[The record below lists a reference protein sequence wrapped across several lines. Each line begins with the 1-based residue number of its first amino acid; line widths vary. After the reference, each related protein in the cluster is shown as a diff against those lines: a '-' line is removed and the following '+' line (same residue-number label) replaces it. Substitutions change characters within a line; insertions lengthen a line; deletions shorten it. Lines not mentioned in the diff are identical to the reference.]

1 MFIMF
6 TVMLMNPFKRRTG
19 VLPSYFT
26 GREDELKE
34 LRRIFNSTKE
44 GDSGHIIIYGPKG
57 IGKTYY

>member
-1 MFIMF
+1 
-6 TVMLMNPFKRRTG
+6 MLMNPFKRRTG